1 MSVKLLTEHRLEF
14 VGLKADC
21 TGSLRLHSSKC
32 HICWKSHVAAQ
43 FMSRCVRY
51 AGYIHI
57 SKKRKNSD
65 KYHKS
70 SFSCMQYALSCSSSL
85 KLFLFSCKPMKR
97 RHIKAIMCCVLSS
110 LSCAKAAACYPS
122 LKTTTTRG
130 LIVGFF
136 DLKQVREPLPCPFG

>member
-1 MSVKLLTEHRLEF
+1 MSIKLLMNHLEF
-14 VGLKADC
+14 VSLTEGC
-21 TGSLRLHSSKC
+21 TGLSESTLVKMPH
-32 HICWKSHVAAQ
+32 CWKSHVAAQ
-43 FMSRCVRY
+43 FMSRCVPY

-70 SFSCMQYALSCSSSL
+70 CFSCMQCTVSCSSSL
-85 KLFLFSCKPMKR
+85 KLFLFFFMQTHEKETQLGNY
-97 RHIKAIMCCVLSS
+97 VLLLSP
-110 LSCAKAAACYPS
+110 LSCAKATACHPS

-136 DLKQVREPLPCPFG
+136 DLKPCP